1 MWGKGNI
8 EIKLLRS
15 FKFVTNTSLNIHK
28 LMGLVN
34 LAEIDFLICEKI
46 YKGVLNDSI
55 KAYPTGVDKKIGEDF
70 LLLTANNAFDNAVS
84 ILHTLICSNKKEE
97 IRIKPL
103 LEAVLNSDK
112 GFEDSIPDEKL
123 IIFIDKIYNNY
134 PNTNSPDFNFLTEDD
149 DRLIG
154 DIMGDLRK
162 KKRLADKLTVLDDLK
177 NKFEEFKF
185 HKIRHQLV
193 AHKNK
198 FLESP
203 SGHAN
208 LYLKEEVIKNLGD
221 IVKELKIDTYFWFDY
236 SLDNPL
242 KYTIKSYEDLVL
254 NIKKHEHI

>member
-1 MWGKGNI
+1 M
-8 EIKLLRS
+8 
-15 FKFVTNTSLNIHK
+15 TNTSLNISK

-46 YKGVLNDSI
+46 YKEVLNDSI
-55 KAYPTGVDKKIGEDF
+55 KAYPAGVEKKIGEDF

-103 LEAVLNSDK
+103 LEKVLNNDE
-112 GFEDSIPDEKL
+112 GFKDSISDEKL
-123 IIFIDKIYNNY
+123 IIFIDKIYSNY
-134 PNTNSPDFNFLTEDD
+134 PNNNSPEFNFLTEDD

-154 DIMGDLRK
+154 DIMSDLRR
-162 KKRLADKLTVLDDLK
+162 KKRLNDKLTGLNDLK
-177 NKFEEFKF
+177 NKFEGFKF

-198 FLESP
+198 LLESP

-208 LYLKEEVIKNLGD
+208 LYLKEEVVKNLGD
-221 IVKELKIDTYFWFDY
+221 IVKELKIDTYFWFNY

-242 KYTIKSYEDLVL
+242 KYAIKSYDDLVL

>member
-1 MWGKGNI
+1 MA
-8 EIKLLRS
+8 
-15 FKFVTNTSLNIHK
+15 NTSLNISK

-46 YKGVLNDSI
+46 YKEVLNDSI
-55 KAYPTGVDKKIGEDF
+55 KAYPAGVEKKIGEDF

-103 LEAVLNSDK
+103 LEEVLNNDK
-112 GFEDSIPDEKL
+112 GFKDSIPDEKL

-134 PNTNSPDFNFLTEDD
+134 PDNHSFEFNFLREGD
-149 DRLIG
+149 DRPIG
-154 DIMGDLRK
+154 CIMSDLQK
-162 KKRLADKLTVLDDLK
+162 KKRLNDKLTGLYDLK
-177 NKFEEFKF
+177 NKFEGFKF

-221 IVKELKIDTYFWFDY
+221 IVKELKIDTYFWFNY

-242 KYTIKSYEDLVL
+242 KYTIKSYDDLVL

>member
-1 MWGKGNI
+1 M
-8 EIKLLRS
+8 
-15 FKFVTNTSLNIHK
+15 TNTALNIHK

-46 YKGVLNDSI
+46 YKEVLNDSI
-55 KAYPTGVDKKIGEDF
+55 KAYPAGVEKKIGEDF

-103 LEAVLNSDK
+103 LEEVLNNDK
-112 GFEDSIPDEKL
+112 GFKDSIPDEKL

-134 PNTNSPDFNFLTEDD
+134 PDNHSFEFNFLREGD
-149 DRLIG
+149 DRPIG
-154 DIMGDLRK
+154 CIMSDLQK
-162 KKRLADKLTVLDDLK
+162 KKRLNDKLTGLYDLK
-177 NKFEEFKF
+177 NKFEGFKF

-221 IVKELKIDTYFWFDY
+221 IVKELKIDTYFWFNY

-242 KYTIKSYEDLVL
+242 KYAIKSYDDLVL